1 MKIISKLILSTLLII
16 FIFITY
22 LSLIGIETKK
32 FNNQINNKIKSFD
45 KNLELELKKIK
56 LVLSPFDLSFKVKTL
71 GPRLVNNNKTLDIE
85 SIRAQISLGSL
96 LNSNFA
102 IENLEISTKSL
113 EINNLISFVRLS
125 YQIPELYILKQV
137 IKKGYIIADI
147 KIEFDP
153 DGKIKNNYT
162 LNGFIKNGRLS
173 FLKKYSIDKL
183 DFVFKLKNKNLIV
196 QDLNFSSNSINFY
209 SDNLSITNIDKE
221 FLIKGDINNKITNLN
236 TQKAQLLSNI
246 FFSNT
251 DLKSIKFSS
260 GSDFSFKLNRK
271 LKFKDLKINSKIKL
285 NELKIPYFLEL
296 KKFLPN
302 IKDEIVLI
310 DNDLEIEY
318 SNENLLVN
326 GYGDILLQDNKDNLS
341 YSFKKKNDDL
351 IFKTNFKITKNPLV
365 IDVLN
370 YKRDKDNEAK
380 IILNGIKNK
389 NNKIIIKSFSLEEAD
404 NKIISKNLILDKNS
418 QLIDLESIDLNYID
432 IENELNLIQVFKK
445 NGEYFLKGKFFNVD
459 NLIESLLN
467 SKKKKS
473 FFLKKNFK
481 LNIDIDEIRLDEKN
495 ILSKFSGNLI
505 FNQHIVTNAN
515 LIGNFSQNKKL
526 KLSIR
531 TNGGS
536 KRITTLYADNAKPIV
551 KRYKF
556 IKGFDEGELDFY
568 SINNG
573 TESTS
578 KIKIY
583 NFRLKELPML
593 TKILTLA
600 SLQGIAD
607 ILSGEGIRFDEFEMK
622 FRNKKNLMT
631 IDEIYAIGPAIS
643 ILMEGYVEKDQLI
656 SLRGTLVPATTIN
669 KFIGSLPVLG
679 KILVGSKTG
688 EGVFGVSFKI
698 KGPPRELETTVNPI
712 KTLTPRF
719 ITRTLEKIK
728 KN

>member
-1 MKIISKLILSTLLII
+1 MKIISKLIFSTLLII

-32 FNNQINNKIKSFD
+32 FNNQINNKIKNFD
-45 KNLELELKKIK
+45 KNLKLDLKKIK

-71 GPRLVNNNKTLDIE
+71 GPRLVNNNKILDIE

-96 LNSNFA
+96 MNSNFA

-113 EINNLISFVRLS
+113 EINNLISFIRLS
-125 YQIPELYILKQV
+125 HQTPELYILKQV

-153 DGKIKNNYT
+153 EGQIKDNYT
-162 LNGFIKNGRLS
+162 INGFIKNGRLS

-183 DFVFKLKNKNLIV
+183 DFIFKLKNKNLMFE
-196 QDLNFSSNSINFY
+196 DLNFSSNNINFY

-221 FLIKGDINNKITNLN
+221 FLIKGDINNKITNLDRK
-236 TQKAQLLSNI
+236 KAQFISNI
-246 FFSNT
+246 FFSNIN
-251 DLKSIKFSS
+251 LKKIKFSS
-260 GSDFSFKLNRK
+260 GSDFSFKLNKK
-271 LKFKDLKINSKIKL
+271 LKLKDLKINSKIKL
-285 NELKIPYFLEL
+285 NELKISNFLEL

-302 IKDEIVLI
+302 IKDDIVLI

-326 GYGDILLQDNKDNLS
+326 GYGDILLQNNKDNLS
-341 YSFKKKNDDL
+341 YSFEKKNGDL

-370 YKRDKDNEAK
+370 YKRNNDNEAK
-380 IILNGIKNK
+380 ILLNGTKDK
-389 NNKIIIKSFSLEEAD
+389 NNIIIIKSFSLEEAE

-432 IENELNLIQVFKK
+432 IEKKINLIKVFKK
-445 NGEYFLKGKFFNVD
+445 NKEYFLKIKFFNID
-459 NLIESLLN
+459 NLIESSFN
-467 SKKKKS
+467 SKEKKS

-481 LNIDIDEIRLDEKN
+481 LNIDIDEIRLDEES
-495 ILSKFSGNLI
+495 ILSKFSGSMV
-505 FNQHIVTNAN
+505 FNQNKITNAD
-515 LIGNFSQNKKL
+515 LIGNFSQNEKL
-526 KLSIR
+526 KFTIR
-531 TNGGS
+531 NNGE
-536 KRITTLYADNAKPIV
+536 KNKITTLYADNAKPIV

-573 TESTS
+573 VESTS
-578 KIKIY
+578 TIKIY

-622 FRNKKNLMT
+622 FRNKENLMT

-643 ILMEGYVEKDQLI
+643 ILMEGYVEKNQLI

-698 KGPPRELETTVNPI
+698 KGPPKELETTVNPI

-719 ITRTLEKIK
+719 ITRTLENIK